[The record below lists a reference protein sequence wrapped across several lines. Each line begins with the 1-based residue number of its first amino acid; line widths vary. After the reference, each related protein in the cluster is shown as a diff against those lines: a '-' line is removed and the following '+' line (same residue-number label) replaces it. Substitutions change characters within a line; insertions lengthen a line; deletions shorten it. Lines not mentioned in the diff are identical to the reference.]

1 MLILTCRAAGFEA
14 HNETLNLRPNVKLL
28 TSLIPLSTCD
38 TILKNPK
45 KKTLEIQCEI
55 FTEAEEGAPS
65 QTCIQDG
72 GVRSVCLAVSPSV
85 LVSGRRAAV
94 PIPLLFFSART
105 LQARRWG
112 NRSKA
117 EWMSC
122 FARSASL
129 NGFQGWLSE
138 RAGEAERR
146 EERAYMCIMY
156 VYANACVRLSPFVP
170 VRLRFAPFASQ
181 FFISWQRGPSCTSSR
196 LCA

>member
-1 MLILTCRAAGFEA
+1 M
-14 HNETLNLRPNVKLL
+14 

-38 TILKNPK
+38 TILNNQK

-65 QTCIQDG
+65 QTCIQDS

-138 RAGEAERR
+138 QACARALARARACAGEAERR